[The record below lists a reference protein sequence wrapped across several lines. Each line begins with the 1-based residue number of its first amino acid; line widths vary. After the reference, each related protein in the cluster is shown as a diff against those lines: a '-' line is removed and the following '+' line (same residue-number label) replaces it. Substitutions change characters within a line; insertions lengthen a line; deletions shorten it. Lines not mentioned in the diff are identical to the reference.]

1 MRIEQLVA
9 GTAAGAAQ
17 VLVGLRHRRSVSGSW
32 AACLAS
38 AAEDIDL
45 AAIEYAEPEVI
56 ARAGLHGSGLAEE
69 GTDSGAAALVRT
81 AEARLAVT
89 GHTALEAAAGFDR
102 PAARGLGE
110 AIDKPV
116 AGHEHIDEVE
126 VKSIVEGEGIE
137 RTAVLVVGDLG

>member
-1 MRIEQLVA
+1 MRIERLVA

-45 AAIEYAEPEVI
+45 AAIEHAEPEVI
-56 ARAGLHGSGLAEE
+56 ARAGSLGSGLAGE
-69 GTDSGAAALVRT
+69 GTDSGAAALVRI

-89 GHTALEAAAGFDR
+89 AHTVLEAAAVFGR
-102 PAARGLGE
+102 PAARGLDE

-116 AGHEHIDEVE
+116 AAHEYIDEAE
-126 VKSIVEGEGIE
+126 VKNIVEDEGID
-137 RTAVLVVGDLG
+137 RTAALVVGDLG